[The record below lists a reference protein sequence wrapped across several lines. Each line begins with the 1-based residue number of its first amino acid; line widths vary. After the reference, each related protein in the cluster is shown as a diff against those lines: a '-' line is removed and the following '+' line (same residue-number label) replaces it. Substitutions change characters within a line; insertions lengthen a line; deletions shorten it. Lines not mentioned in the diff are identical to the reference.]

1 MPRPDIG
8 AGRIG
13 ATDKSNPSQPEATG
27 IAVEQCRAWLSW
39 AAAQVDECLAN
50 DNLARTQLLAALA
63 DVLSPAPTRYG
74 SALAPSG
81 DSVSGQME
89 AVVIA
94 VQAHD
99 RATQG
104 LSHVADSLR
113 ALRAQLGDAERADSA
128 DSWRVLRD
136 AQIRAFTMAQER
148 ALFAR
153 LVAGGDDGRLDAEM
167 ESEGTVELFTIDTGL
182 HEP

>member
-8 AGRIG
+8 AGRSS
-13 ATDKSNPSQPEATG
+13 ATDKSRPAQPEAAG
-27 IAVEQCRAWLSW
+27 IAVEQCRAWLNW
-39 AAAQVDECLAN
+39 AAAQVDECLAS
-50 DNLARTQLLAALA
+50 DNLARSQLLAALA
-63 DVLSPAPTRYG
+63 DVLPPPTRSG
-74 SALAPSG
+74 AALAPPG
-81 DSVSGQME
+81 DGVIGPMG

-104 LSHVADSLR
+104 LSHVAESLR
-113 ALRAQLGDAERADSA
+113 ALRAQLGDAERVDSA
-128 DSWRVLRD
+128 DSWRALRE
-136 AQIRAFTMAQER
+136 AQIRAFSMAEER

-153 LVAGGDDGRLDAEM
+153 LVAGGEDGRLDADM

>member
-1 MPRPDIG
+1 MPRPDID

-13 ATDKSNPSQPEATG
+13 ATDKPGTARPEAAG
-27 IAVEQCRAWLSW
+27 IAVEQCRVWLNW
-39 AAAQVDECLAN
+39 AAAQVDECLAG
-50 DNLARTQLLAALA
+50 DNRARSQLLTALA
-63 DVLSPAPTRYG
+63 DVLGPAPTRSG
-74 SALAPSG
+74 TALAPSG
-81 DSVSGQME
+81 DGVSGPME

-94 VQAHD
+94 AQAHD

-113 ALRAQLGDAERADSA
+113 ALHAHLGDAERADSA

-136 AQIRAFTMAQER
+136 AQIRAFSMAQER
-148 ALFAR
+148 ALFVR
-153 LVAGGDDGRLDAEM
+153 LVAGGDDGGLDADM
-167 ESEGTVELFTIDTGL
+167 ESEGTVELFTIDSGL